1 MDAET
6 AKLTRNL
13 ARCDESAWQDFH
25 VRYYDFLLSRVMARG
40 VAESEASEVVQR
52 IYLRVLKNPKTFQRQ
67 QDFEA
72 WLSCLARSE
81 IIDTT
86 RTVKRR
92 SWLREKFGQWT
103 LLRQEEAAAAAIES
117 PEHGRLGE
125 ALCALEGSERSLLTR
140 HYLGGWSQEEL
151 AREHGISVK
160 AVESRLARLR
170 TRLRSILEANPET
183 VS

>member
-6 AKLTRNL
+6 ARLTRDL

-52 IYLRVLKNPKTFQRQ
+52 IYLRVLKNPKTFQCQ

-86 RTVKRR
+86 RTVRRR
-92 SWLREKFGQWT
+92 SWLREKFEQFT
-103 LLRQEEAAAAAIES
+103 LLRQEEAAAAIES

-125 ALCALEGSERSLLTR
+125 ALGALEGSERALLTR

-170 TRLRSILEANPET
+170 SRLRSILEASPEA